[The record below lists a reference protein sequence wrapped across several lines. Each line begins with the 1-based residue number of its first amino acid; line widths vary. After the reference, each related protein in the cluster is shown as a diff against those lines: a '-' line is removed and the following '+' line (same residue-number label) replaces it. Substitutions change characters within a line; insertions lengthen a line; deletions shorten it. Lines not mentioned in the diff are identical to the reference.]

1 MVLQDFVEGPRSY
14 PVIRKLSKFKMDNGT
29 EELYPANGSEKRLLP
44 TTWCDLELSQSE
56 RLFYKMSLSGR
67 CSELTYTFVD
77 LINGMAEKQL
87 PTFSWQRP
95 CRYVLVC
102 GFCDP
107 SISTYAPHE
116 RFWGSLLATQPAS
129 TQRCSKS
136 PVVGIS
142 SFWSLPPWSK
152 KANDPGFIWG
162 SIWHAY
168 TRKTICFGERPR
180 QTISKVLW
188 DPLHSCPL
196 TFSIVV
202 RQVKQ
207 RQFWCKTFGGIHL
220 SPAASNEHLF
230 QLFFV
235 HPRPCSF
242 NPDSERNRYAGSGCV
257 GHTTSWRATDQGHLS
272 MLVEWDCHI

>member
-1 MVLQDFVEGPRSY
+1 MFRTDIHIFRSHQW
-14 PVIRKLSKFKMDNGT
+14 NGWDAT
-29 EELYPANGSEKRLLP
+29 SYL
-44 TTWCDLELSQSE
+44 
-56 RLFYKMSLSGR
+56 
-67 CSELTYTFVD
+67 
-77 LINGMAEKQL
+77 
-87 PTFSWQRP
+87 SWQRP

-102 GFCDP
+102 GLCDP

-136 PVVGIS
+136 LVVGIS
-142 SFWSLPPWSK
+142 SFWSLPAWSK

-188 DPLHSCPL
+188 DPLHSCPV

-230 QLFFV
+230 QLFFM

-242 NPDSERNRYAGSGCV
+242 NPDSERKRYGRSGCV
-257 GHTTSWRATDQGHLS
+257 GHTTFWRATDQAIWASLWNETVTFTWDGNHCSWHHASCIGSRASTGTGWRSLWTAIDCRIKKQTES
-272 MLVEWDCHI
+272 AEWVEMLNEPL